1 MTPAVAPKE
10 AKKDAPKPEGK
21 DAKKDSPTGQTI
33 PAPLKGGK
41 DGVTRTL
48 DNKDVLKAPV
58 DKKVLAAAEAY
69 ASILD
74 RQAKTAK
81 EGEAAAQELLK
92 ALDESKKAKK
102 VRVVG
107 EMKTYWFSKATL
119 SKLVVQKKDANEA

>member
-1 MTPAVAPKE
+1 MTAAVASKDT
-10 AKKDAPKPEGK
+10 KKDAPKP
-21 DAKKDSPTGQTI
+21 SPAGQTI

-58 DKKVLAAAEAY
+58 DKKVLAAAEHY

-74 RQAKTAK
+74 RQAKTGK
-81 EGEAAAQELLK
+81 EAEVAAQELLK
-92 ALDESKKAKK
+92 ALDDSKKAKK

>member
-1 MTPAVAPKE
+1 MTPTPSAPVKPD
-10 AKKDAPKPEGK
+10 AKTDKKDEKKPEPPKGETGK
-21 DAKKDSPTGQTI
+21 L
-33 PAPLKGGK
+33 PLKGGK
-41 DGVTRTL
+41 DGVTKTL
-48 DNKDVLKAPV
+48 DNKGVLTAPV

-74 RQAKTAK
+74 RMAKTAK
-81 EGEAAAQELLK
+81 EGEIAAQELLK